1 LERER
6 LNETASRAVRELRR
20 VCRRAVGQLGSGLA
34 RLRDDA
40 RTRLV
45 PWLRH
50 RAAIEHARG
59 RLWWA
64 AAVHGAA
71 VVHARIGVV
80 RASRSHRARC
90 RRSRRAVLAVEK
102 EEAQLVARA
111 SDHFHELCR
120 PQRLARYG
128 PYSLLDNGLTGP
140 DWEVSL
146 QSVRAVVVPPAA
158 PVLKAGGTP
167 TLRVPAATD
176 SEASR
181 RSRLLIRSR
190 RGLSTVDCSPQDAK
204 AREFAQLVNVAALNP
219 EWFQENRHEQ
229 IQQAADRLEAVRAL
243 SARRITDARA
253 ELEHVLASTDAVE
266 EAHQRV
272 CAVRSD
278 TGERDRRREALTAIK
293 RQSPQR

>member
-1 LERER
+1 MERER
-6 LNETASRAVRELRR
+6 LNETVSRAVRELGR
-20 VCRRAVGQLGSGLA
+20 VGRSAVAQLGSRLA
-34 RLRDDA
+34 QLRDELG
-40 RTRLV
+40 TQLV

-50 RAAIEHARG
+50 RAAVEHARG

-64 AAVHGAA
+64 AVVHGVA
-71 VVHARIGVV
+71 VLSARIGVL
-80 RASRSHRARC
+80 RANRAHRARC
-90 RRSRRAVLAVEK
+90 RRSRRAVVAVEK

-111 SDHFHELCR
+111 REQFHELCR

-128 PYSLLDNGLTGP
+128 PYSLLDNGLAGP

-146 QSVRAVVVPPAA
+146 QSVRAVVVPPTA

-167 TLRVPAATD
+167 MLRVPAAPD

-190 RGLSTVDCSPQDAK
+190 RGLSAVDCPSQDSK

-229 IQQAADRLEAVRAL
+229 IQQAADQLEAVRAL
-243 SARRITDARA
+243 GARRISDARA
-253 ELEHVLASTDAVE
+253 ELEQALAGTEPVE
-266 EAHQRV
+266 EARRLLRSV
-272 CAVRSD
+272 VSD
-278 TGERDRRREALTAIK
+278 TGERDRCRKALAAIK
-293 RQSPQR
+293 GHRPRR